1 MKQRGHQWNTS
12 LTADITAKK
21 NLKTNLFIH
30 QHGKHRMMIMIY
42 LPTLA
47 IDSPGLIL
55 LFLLLFFGLIALI
68 TFIIRRLIPGLKDK
82 GGRVNEQVAVQQE
95 LDRVLEP
102 ITDEKILAEFEKV
115 DKETK
120 ND

>member
-1 MKQRGHQWNTS
+1 
-12 LTADITAKK
+12 
-21 NLKTNLFIH
+21 
-30 QHGKHRMMIMIY
+30 MIMIY

-68 TFIIRRLIPGLKDK
+68 TFIIRRLIPDLKDK

>member
-1 MKQRGHQWNTS
+1 
-12 LTADITAKK
+12 
-21 NLKTNLFIH
+21 
-30 QHGKHRMMIMIY
+30 MIY

-55 LFLLLFFGLIALI
+55 LFLILFFGLIALI
-68 TFIIRRLIPGLKDK
+68 TFLLRRFIPGLKEK

-95 LDRVLEP
+95 LERVLEP
-102 ITDEKILAEFEKV
+102 ITDEKVLAEFEKV
-115 DKETK
+115 DQEKK

>member
-1 MKQRGHQWNTS
+1 
-12 LTADITAKK
+12 
-21 NLKTNLFIH
+21 
-30 QHGKHRMMIMIY
+30 MIY

-55 LFLLLFFGLIALI
+55 LFLILFFGLIALI
-68 TFIIRRLIPGLKDK
+68 TFLLRRFIPGLKEK

-102 ITDEKILAEFEKV
+102 ITDEKVLAEFEKADL
-115 DKETK
+115 DKK